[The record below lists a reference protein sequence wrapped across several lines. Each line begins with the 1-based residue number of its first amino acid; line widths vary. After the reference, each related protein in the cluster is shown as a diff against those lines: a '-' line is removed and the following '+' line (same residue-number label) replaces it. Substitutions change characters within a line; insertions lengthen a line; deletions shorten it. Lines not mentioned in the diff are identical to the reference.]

1 MKLTANEI
9 EWLESH
15 LPGLQYESSSSKI
28 VGELDI
34 RTAYNRESGELR
46 IGDHAREMARFIYDV
61 FEIEIHLA
69 NLDENGWPK
78 VYEVGGRYH
87 QIAKKCNVEVIDLHI
102 NPDDSTCCLS
112 LKYGGN
118 RNFHIKDFLPELV
131 IPFFYQLSYT
141 EKFGIDASR
150 NDLWGEYSHGEKGR
164 AEYEVEMLN
173 LAKHQPNRNDL
184 CPCGSDKKYK
194 KCHMDQVEAVK
205 RRIRE
210 TTPDAITRRRP

>member
-1 MKLTANEI
+1 MKLTTNEI
-9 EWLESH
+9 EWLELH

-34 RTAYNRESGELR
+34 LAAYNRESGELK
-46 IGDHAREMARFIYDV
+46 IGDDAKEMAGFIYDV

-87 QIAKKCNVEVIDLHI
+87 QISKKCNVNTKDLHI
-102 NPDDSTCCLS
+102 NPDHTCCLGI
-112 LKYGGN
+112 KDGGN
-118 RNFHIKDFLPELV
+118 RNFRIKEFLPALV

-141 EKFGIDASR
+141 EKFGIDATR
-150 NDLWGEYSHGEKGR
+150 KNLWGEYSHGEKGR
-164 AEYEVEMLN
+164 AEYETEMLN
-173 LAKHQPNRNDL
+173 LARHQPSRNDL
-184 CPCGSDKKYK
+184 CPCGSDIKYK

-210 TTPDAITRRRP
+210 RTPEATARRRP

>member
-34 RTAYNRESGELR
+34 LAAYNRESGKLK
-46 IGDHAREMARFIYDV
+46 IGDDAKEMAGFIYDV

-87 QIAKKCNVEVIDLHI
+87 QIAKKCNVNTQDLHI
-102 NPDDSTCCLS
+102 NPDNTCCLGI
-112 LKYGGN
+112 KDGGN
-118 RNFHIKDFLPELV
+118 RNFRIKEFFSGLV

-141 EKFGIDASR
+141 EKFGIDATR
-150 NDLWGEYSHGEKGR
+150 NDLWGEYSHGDKGLE
-164 AEYEVEMLN
+164 EYEAEMMN
-173 LAKHQPNRNDL
+173 IAKHHPKRNDL
-184 CPCGSDKKYK
+184 CPCRSGKKYK
-194 KCHMDQVEAVK
+194 RCHMDQVEAVK
-205 RRIRE
+205 RRVRGR
-210 TTPDAITRRRP
+210 TPDATILERP

>member
-1 MKLTANEI
+1 MKLTTNEI
-9 EWLESH
+9 KWLESH

-34 RTAYNRESGELR
+34 LAAYNRESGELR
-46 IGDHAREMARFIYDV
+46 IGDYAKEMTEFIYDV

-87 QIAKKCNVEVIDLHI
+87 QIAKKCNIEVTDLHI
-102 NPDDSTCCLS
+102 NLDDRTCCLS
-112 LKYGGN
+112 LQYGGN
-118 RNFHIKDFLPELV
+118 RNFRIKEFLPGLV

-141 EKFGIDASR
+141 EKFGIDATR
-150 NDLWGEYSHGEKGR
+150 NDLWGEYSHGDKGLD
-164 AEYEVEMLN
+164 EYEAEMLN
-173 LAKHQPNRNDL
+173 IAKHHPKRNDL
-184 CPCGSDKKYK
+184 CPCRSGIKYK

-205 RRIRE
+205 RRIRGR
-210 TTPDAITRRRP
+210 TPDATTRQRP

>member
-87 QIAKKCNVEVIDLHI
+87 QIAKKCNVEVRDLHI

-118 RNFHIKDFLPELV
+118 RNFHIKELLPELV

-141 EKFGIDASR
+141 EKFGIDATCK
-150 NDLWGEYSHGEKGR
+150 DLWGEYSHGEKGR
-164 AEYEVEMLN
+164 AEYEAEMLN

-205 RRIRE
+205 RRVRGR
-210 TTPDAITRRRP
+210 TPDATILQRP

>member
-34 RTAYNRESGELR
+34 RAAYNRESGELR

-69 NLDENGWPK
+69 NLDVNGWPK

-87 QIAKKCNVEVIDLHI
+87 QISQKRNVNTKDLHI
-102 NPDDSTCCLS
+102 NPDDTCCLGI
-112 LKYGGN
+112 KYGGN
-118 RNFHIKDFLPELV
+118 RNFRLKEFLSELV

-150 NDLWGEYSHGEKGR
+150 KDLWGEYSHSEKGR

-184 CPCGSDKKYK
+184 CPCGNGKKYK

-205 RRIRE
+205 RGIRE
-210 TTPDAITRRRP
+210 TTPDATTRQRP

>member
-1 MKLTANEI
+1 MKLTTNEI

-15 LPGLQYESSSSKI
+15 LPGLKYESSSSKI

-34 RTAYNRESGELR
+34 LAAYNRESGELK
-46 IGDHAREMARFIYDV
+46 IGDYAKEMAGFIYDV

-78 VYEVGGRYH
+78 VYEVGGRHH
-87 QIAKKCNVEVIDLHI
+87 QIAKKCNVPIIDLHFYP
-102 NPDDSTCCLS
+102 NDGNCCLGI
-112 LKYGGN
+112 KYGGN
-118 RNFHIKDFLPELV
+118 RNFGIKEFLLELV

-141 EKFGIDASR
+141 EKFGIDARR

-164 AEYEVEMLN
+164 AEYETEMLN
-173 LAKHQPNRNDL
+173 LARPQPNRNDL
-184 CPCGSDKKYK
+184 CPCGRGIKYK

-205 RRIRE
+205 RR
-210 TTPDAITRRRP
+210 RRQATSDVVNSK

>member
-1 MKLTANEI
+1 MKLTTNEI

-28 VGELDI
+28 IGELDFHA
-34 RTAYNRESGELR
+34 AYNSKSGELI
-46 IGDHAREMARFIYDV
+46 IGDHARKMARFIYDV

-87 QIAKKCNVEVIDLHI
+87 HISQKCGINIKDLHI
-102 NPDDSTCCLS
+102 NPDSTCCLG

-118 RNFHIKDFLPELV
+118 RNFLIKEFLPEVV

-141 EKFGIDASR
+141 EKFGIDATR
-150 NDLWGEYSHGEKGR
+150 EDLWGEYSHGEKGR

-194 KCHMDQVEAVK
+194 KCHMDQVESVE
-205 RRIRE
+205 RRIME
-210 TTPDAITRRRP
+210 TTSDAKTRWSP

>member
-34 RTAYNRESGELR
+34 RAAYNRKSGELR
-46 IGDHAREMARFIYDV
+46 IGDYTQEMARFIYDV

-69 NLDENGWPK
+69 NLDMNGWPK
-78 VYEVGGRYH
+78 VYEIGGRH
-87 QIAKKCNVEVIDLHI
+87 RQIAEQYQIPIIDLHFY
-102 NPDDSTCCLS
+102 PSDGRCCLG

-118 RNFHIKDFLPELV
+118 RNFRIKEFLLELV

-141 EKFGIDASR
+141 EKFGIDATH
-150 NDLWGEYSHGEKGR
+150 NDLWGEYSHGDKGLE
-164 AEYEVEMLN
+164 EYEAEMLN
-173 LAKHQPNRNDL
+173 LTRHQPNRNDL
-184 CPCGSDKKYK
+184 CPCGSGIKYK

-205 RRIRE
+205 RKIRGR
-210 TTPDAITRRRP
+210 TPDATILQRP

>member
-28 VGELDI
+28 VGELDF
-34 RTAYNRESGELR
+34 RAAYNSESGELI
-46 IGDHAREMARFIYDV
+46 IGENAREMARFIYDV
-61 FEIEIHLA
+61 FEIEIYLA

-78 VYEVGGRYH
+78 VYEVGGRYY
-87 QIAKKCNVEVIDLHI
+87 QISQKRNVNTKDLHI
-102 NPDDSTCCLS
+102 NPDGTCCLD

-118 RNFHIKDFLPELV
+118 RNFRIKEFLPELV

-141 EKFGIDASR
+141 EKFGIDATR
-150 NDLWGEYSHGEKGR
+150 KNLWGEYSHGEKGR
-164 AEYEVEMLN
+164 AEYETEMLN
-173 LAKHQPNRNDL
+173 LARHQPNRNDL
-184 CPCGSDKKYK
+184 CPCGSGIKYK

-210 TTPDAITRRRP
+210 RTPDATILQRP

>member
-28 VGELDI
+28 VGELDF
-34 RTAYNRESGELR
+34 RAAYNSESGELT
-46 IGDHAREMARFIYDV
+46 IGDNAKGMARFICDI
-61 FEIEIHLA
+61 FGIEIRLA

-87 QIAKKCNVEVIDLHI
+87 QIAQKCSVKIKDLHI
-102 NPDDSTCCLS
+102 NPDSTCCLG

-118 RNFHIKDFLPELV
+118 RNFRIEQFFTELV
-131 IPFFYQLSYT
+131 IPFFYRLSYIK
-141 EKFGIDASR
+141 KFGIDASR
-150 NDLWGEYSHGEKGR
+150 KDLWGEYSHGEKGR

-173 LAKHQPNRNDL
+173 LAKHQSNRNDL

-205 RRIRE
+205 RRRRKATSDVAIRR
-210 TTPDAITRRRP
+210 TR